1 MPILD
6 NPKIMLDSDYAYFK
20 NLVMIHSIQ
29 RPPYSEKIFKYKTI
43 MLLLDYTTNTYTS
56 INLLKT
62 WSIDRYFRHY
72 LMYKYTF
79 TKKIRMEFVIE
90 NFMPQQEPVMD
101 EMSTASDLQKSP
113 IPGES
118 VLDYIRLLIFSR
130 RNFHQK
136 LQIVSQL
143 ARLCWNK
150 VLNLLH

>member
-1 MPILD
+1 
-6 NPKIMLDSDYAYFK
+6 
-20 NLVMIHSIQ
+20 
-29 RPPYSEKIFKYKTI
+29 
-43 MLLLDYTTNTYTS
+43 
-56 INLLKT
+56 
-62 WSIDRYFRHY
+62 
-72 LMYKYTF
+72 MYKYTF